1 MPPYVNA
8 VRPSHPSVL
17 TSASSSSYPSPTT
30 LSDMN
35 YPIQRPLHPLHIN
48 TSRWSSL
55 EGAMG
60 TPRYINVPIKHDK
73 SSPRPGNSP
82 RPVEPPR
89 ITIHFDS
96 GRGTPGVSF
105 GDAKNGKLHWMGDQF
120 IPELLNL
127 GQNSV
132 NLVIY
137 VRAMYRIDTSAEAE
151 YASQWPG
158 YGHVQNTFPLEICV
172 NNRPVTRAYLAQ
184 QVAKAYERFF
194 DVRASRDRV
203 SSPALI
209 PAHHTGCAKGDL
221 RGHTQRE
228 RHDVGDRPELLP
240 HALRSSLHKQR
251 APARSWSLPGGHPDP
266 HGLAGATCSTSLSPL
281 PRSHH
286 SRRRADARR
295 AVPLGYFSIYAYST
309 VPYTVPFPLLV
320 SSTSSPICA
329 RPPLY
334 RHTHRSCLPTLLYP
348 YRILSFLPRA
358 ALLSFC
364 RFVFASY
371 PVLCSYVSLIL
382 SHSVLF
388 IT

>member
-1 MPPYVNA
+1 
-8 VRPSHPSVL
+8 
-17 TSASSSSYPSPTT
+17 
-30 LSDMN
+30 MN

-105 GDAKNGKLHWMGDQF
+105 GDAKNGKLHWMGAQF

-137 VRAMYRIDTSAEAE
+137 
-151 YASQWPG
+151 WPG

-194 DVRASRDRV
+194 DAARKATYAGTRNENGTTWEIGRNYSHMHFV
-203 SSPALI
+203 
-209 PAHHTGCAKGDL
+209 
-221 RGHTQRE
+221 
-228 RHDVGDRPELLP
+228 
-240 HALRSSLHKQR
+240 LRSISNVHLHDRGVFQ
-251 APARSWSLPGGHPDP
+251 
-266 HGLAGATCSTSLSPL
+266 
-281 PRSHH
+281 
-286 SRRRADARR
+286 AD
-295 AVPLGYFSIYAYST
+295 IQ
-309 VPYTVPFPLLV
+309 
-320 SSTSSPICA
+320 
-329 RPPLY
+329 
-334 RHTHRSCLPTLLYP
+334 
-348 YRILSFLPRA
+348 ILMG
-358 ALLSFC
+358 
-364 RFVFASY
+364 
-371 PVLCSYVSLIL
+371 
-382 SHSVLF
+382 
-388 IT
+388 